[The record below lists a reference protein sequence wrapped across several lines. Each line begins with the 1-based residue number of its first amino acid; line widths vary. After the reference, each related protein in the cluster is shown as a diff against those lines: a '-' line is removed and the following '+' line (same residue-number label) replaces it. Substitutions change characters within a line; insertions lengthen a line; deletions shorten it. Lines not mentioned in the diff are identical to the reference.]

1 MWAAARLALGWV
13 FVWAFIDK
21 LFGFG
26 FSTSSDRAWIHGGSP
41 TTGFFKGT
49 NDRALGDVFT
59 SLAGQAWADLLF
71 MIGLAAIGTAL
82 ILGAGMRIPA
92 AAGGLLLMLMW
103 AAESPLDSNPFIDE
117 HIVYAIVLAGL
128 ALAGAGDT
136 LGIGRWWSSRLLVRR
151 YPILK

>member
-1 MWAAARLALGWV
+1 
-13 FVWAFIDK
+13 
-21 LFGFG
+21 
-26 FSTSSDRAWIHGGSP
+26 
-41 TTGFFKGT
+41 
-49 NDRALGDVFT
+49 
-59 SLAGQAWADLLF
+59 
-71 MIGLAAIGTAL
+71 
-82 ILGAGMRIPA
+82 MRIAA